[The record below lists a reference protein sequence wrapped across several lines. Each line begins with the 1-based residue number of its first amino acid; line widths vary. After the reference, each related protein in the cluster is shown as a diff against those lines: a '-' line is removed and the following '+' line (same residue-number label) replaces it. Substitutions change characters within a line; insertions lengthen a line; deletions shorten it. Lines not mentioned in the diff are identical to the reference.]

1 MRLSLHVMAAL
12 AVTGLMLGA
21 CGRKAGSEAN
31 PAGGNA
37 AEANLARAAANAA
50 AGAPASNQSASALPA
65 NFPGR
70 DRDANGADCY
80 VYLSMAMQ
88 APGNGAGFDAVA
100 MGQARDQWRSDL
112 RLRLSETET
121 QQLTGSNVNPLA
133 DTPAGQRD
141 AAAHWCVEHAPVVD
155 PA

>member
-1 MRLSLHVMAAL
+1 MRLSLHAMAAL
-12 AVTGLMLGA
+12 AVTGLLLGA
-21 CGRKAGSEAN
+21 CGREAGN
-31 PAGGNA
+31 QTNA
-37 AEANLARAAANAA
+37 AMGKETQTNLAQLAANEPAS
-50 AGAPASNQSASALPA
+50 APASNETASALPA
-65 NFPGR
+65 NFPSR

-80 VYLSMAMQ
+80 VYLSMTMQ
-88 APGNGAGFDAVA
+88 APGNAAGFDAVA

-133 DTPAGQRD
+133 DTPAMQRD
-141 AAAHWCVEHAPVVD
+141 AAAHWCVEHSPVVD

>member
-1 MRLSLHVMAAL
+1 MPRPFHIVTAL
-12 AVTGLMLGA
+12 AAAGLLLSA
-21 CGRKAGSEAN
+21 CGRKAGNETNAAGSETAAN
-31 PAGGNA
+31 LANEAASTPAGNA
-37 AEANLARAAANAA
+37 A
-50 AGAPASNQSASALPA
+50 ASALPA
-65 NFPGR
+65 NFPAR
-70 DRDANGADCY
+70 DRDANGADCN

-133 DTPAGQRD
+133 DTPPAQRD
-141 AAAHWCVEHAPVVD
+141 AAAHWCVENSPVVD